1 MSFVFKAKDI
11 SDGDSQPPLTPDEK
25 EVAKIIN
32 TAATDIGAA
41 AVGASVAAALGT
53 NDVERVVDAFPWD
66 ATTQTLSRT
75 VSVFKRATKGAIGQ
89 GFPKTGFV
97 GRFDYTDPR
106 AAEYALQQSAKLVT
120 NMTGQMQDMV
130 REIVGR
136 AFTEN
141 IPVYD
146 TARELRSVINLTKRQ
161 EVTLSKFTDL
171 NRNRLMEEGLSGRKL
186 EAKLNELVERQY
198 KKMISQRAKVIA
210 RNEIIQAENAGRIL
224 GFEQSVESGWASP
237 LSMKRWSTS
246 TDERTCSICM
256 PMNGMSVQWNQY
268 FPNGIFDP
276 RDAHIMCRCSI
287 SLLEPD
293 SPLAQNRM
301 PTGVV
306 EE

>member
-1 MSFVFKAKDI
+1 MPFVFKAKDNVG
-11 SDGDSQPPLTPDEK
+11 DGQPPLTPDEN
-25 EVAKIIN
+25 EVVQIIN
-32 TAATDIGAA
+32 NAASDLSDASISRAVQAA
-41 AVGASVAAALGT
+41 ISSG
-53 NDVERVVDAFPWD
+53 NIEQVVDTFPWD
-66 ATTQTLSRT
+66 VTAFTLSQA
-75 VSVFKRATKGAIGQ
+75 VSAFKRATKGGIGK

-106 AAEYALQQSAKLVT
+106 STEYALQQSARMVT
-120 NMTGQMQDMV
+120 NMTGQMKERV
-130 REIVGR
+130 REVVGR

-171 NRNRLMEEGLSGRKL
+171 NRARLMEEGLSGRKL

-198 KKMISQRAKVIA
+198 KKMISQRSKVIA
-210 RNEIIQAENAGRIL
+210 RNEILQAETAGRML
-224 GFEQSVESGWASP
+224 GFEQAVEQGWAHP
-237 LSMKRWSTS
+237 QSMKRWSTS

-268 FPNGIFDP
+268 FPNGVFDP

-301 PTGVV
+301 PSGVLQP
-306 EE
+306 